1 MADINDSS
9 KKTTRSLMGGLMSLL
24 RGSNK
29 DSEVLG
35 KNSSDSEVLG
45 GIYKLMVQKEN
56 FNKLQHE
63 RRANY
68 LEEEESEKARRHNE
82 IIKALTIRRK
92 PAPKKAKAKEP
103 VVPGMPKA
111 PAPRAPAP
119 GPKAP
124 APGPK
129 APAPT
134 APAPTAPAPGAPGP
148 KAPAPTAPAPTAPAP
163 TAPAPTAPA
172 PTAPTA
178 PKVSD
183 AARKQA
189 EEQAR
194 KQAEEQTRKQV
205 EEAARKK
212 AAKDAEEAARKKAAK
227 DAEEAARKKAAKDAE
242 EAARKKAAKD
252 AEEASRKKAAKDAE
266 EAARKETAERLKKEE
281 AERLKREAQERAKKA
296 EEVKKKVEQPTAAP
310 TPSAPT
316 PAAPPTAVKV
326 PPAGIPSLDAT
337 KKMIM
342 LHEGKV
348 NYPYKDSK
356 GLWTI
361 GVGHLIGDGK
371 SLPPEYDAWKNNGG
385 PYDKKNNK
393 TPAMT
398 DEQVMALFEKDFEK
412 HRLKAEKS
420 PGWNLANETGKSA
433 MIDLTYNLGSWW
445 TIFKQAGAAAAAGDF
460 NRFAEQMKYANP
472 ETKQLSKWYQQVGKR
487 AEKIVEMI
495 RNGKEENTQKNTP
508 VTIPPTVGDN
518 INSSSR
524 SNAEMRKQLG
534 AATAGSQTTNNVN
547 VAQPAVAQQKSG
559 TVVDDSSPYSR
570 KTKQ

>member
-163 TAPAPTAPA
+163 GAPGPKAPAPTAPAPTAPAPTAPAPTAPA

-205 EEAARKK
+205 EEAA
-212 AAKDAEEAARKKAAK
+212 
-227 DAEEAARKKAAKDAE
+227 
-242 EAARKKAAKD
+242 
-252 AEEASRKKAAKDAE
+252 RKKAAKDAE

-547 VAQPAVAQQKSG
+547 VAQPAVAQQKSC
-559 TVVDDSSPYSR
+559 
-570 KTKQ
+570 

>member
-163 TAPAPTAPA
+163 GAPGPKAPAPTAPAPTAPAPTAPAPTAPA

-205 EEAARKK
+205 EEAA
-212 AAKDAEEAARKKAAK
+212 
-227 DAEEAARKKAAKDAE
+227 
-242 EAARKKAAKD
+242 
-252 AEEASRKKAAKDAE
+252 RKKAAKDAE